1 MNDTTDDLPRRP
13 GRAGLAICWTLLTIG
28 AGAAAGVTPDA
39 ERALAVA
46 REVERVAGQR
56 ALWPGY
62 DPMGIPLAIFT
73 GERTYLFRHPS
84 PPQGFAPLSGAEP
97 AAAVFDG
104 RHPGVTS
111 NSSTDMGGVMTAT
124 LLSDG
129 ARATRGA
136 TELAAIALHEGFHV
150 YQRQRHPGWSGNEAD
165 LFLYPVDD
173 APLLERRRLE
183 SEALRRA
190 LGASITADASCWS
203 RMALAFRRER
213 FAAMDAAFS
222 RYERRSELNEGLATY
237 VQLRA
242 TGKSTVEIPES
253 EFPAIEVR
261 GRIYAVGPAL
271 AFLLDR
277 LRPGWPALL
286 EADDARSL
294 DELLEATVADD
305 AQGTCAL
312 AAAESERIA
321 RIARDDAAAVV
332 AARTARRRAFD
343 ARPGWRVTVEAAA
356 ERPLWPQGFDP
367 LNVERVDGGFLHT
380 RFLRLGRDGGELRVI
395 DEAGADLDA
404 LTEAVGPHPLFNG
417 IRRVTVAGLSRPEVS
432 VAGTSV
438 VVDAPGLAATFERA
452 HVRVGEGEVAVELDP
467 AAKGGS
473 PRRPRP

>member
-1 MNDTTDDLPRRP
+1 MNDTTGDVPRSQ
-13 GRAGLAICWTLLTIG
+13 GRGVLAICWTLVSIG
-28 AGAAAGVTPDA
+28 AGAVAGVAPDA

-56 ALWPGY
+56 VLWPGY

-97 AAAVFDG
+97 AAAVFEG

-124 LLSDG
+124 LLADG

-150 YQRQRHPGWSGNEAD
+150 YQRQRHPSWSGNEAD
-165 LFLYPVDD
+165 LFLYPVES
-173 APLLERRRLE
+173 ALLLEQRRLE

-190 LGASITADASCWS
+190 LDAPAAGQAACWS
-203 RMALAFRRER
+203 RTALAFRRER

-237 VQLRA
+237 VQLLA
-242 TGKSTVEIPES
+242 TGQSTVVIPES

-261 GRIYAVGPAL
+261 DRIYAVGPAL

-286 EADDARSL
+286 AADDARSL
-294 DELLEATVADD
+294 DELLAAAAADQPPD
-305 AQGTCAL
+305 TCAL
-312 AAAESERIA
+312 PAAEAERIA

-417 IRRVTVAGLSRPEVS
+417 IRRVTVAGLSRPEVR

-438 VVDAPGLAATFERA
+438 VVDAPGLTATFEHA
-452 HVRVGEGEVAVELDP
+452 HVRVGERDVAVELDP
-467 AAKGGS
+467 VEKAAVRGG
-473 PRRPRP
+473 RRP